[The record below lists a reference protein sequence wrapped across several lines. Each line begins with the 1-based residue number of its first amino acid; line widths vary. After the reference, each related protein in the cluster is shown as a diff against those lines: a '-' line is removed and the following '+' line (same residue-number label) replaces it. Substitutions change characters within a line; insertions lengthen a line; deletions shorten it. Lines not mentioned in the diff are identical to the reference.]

1 MKHLF
6 TLFLLM
12 LVTFSLSAQK
22 TIKGTITSTNGET
35 LIGVTVQEK
44 GTSNGVLSDI
54 DGMYQLTV
62 ANGAT
67 VTFSYTGYGP
77 YEIIVSDETT
87 YDVTL
92 KEGVDLDEVVI
103 TALGISR
110 EKKSLTYAS
119 QEVSGDELTEV
130 KDVNAI
136 NALTGKTAG
145 IQINRSGSGVGG
157 STRIVLRGN
166 KSLTN
171 NEPLIV
177 IDGVPMNN
185 GRQGDQANLFGGGI
199 DSGDGISNVNPDDVE
214 SMTVLKGAS
223 AAALYG
229 SQAANGVILITTKKG
244 KAGRAKVN
252 FSSSM
257 ITETAAYKPSLQYK
271 YGQTSDGAEFSW
283 GPAVNATNH
292 VDDFFQTGVN
302 WINAL
307 SISGGTENLQTY
319 FSYSNTNAKGIIPT
333 NTLNRHNFTLT
344 ESGKFYDGKVEVSG
358 TVSLINQDVKN
369 RPAGGLYFNPLT
381 GLYFFPRG
389 LDFND
394 YATNYETYSSDRNFN
409 VQNWVADRD
418 IQQNPHWIL
427 NRNLNNRTRNRVISS
442 VSTKFNFTDWL
453 SLQLR
458 GNVDKSIDEASQHIY
473 ATTQATLSDANGR
486 YILNNLETTQIY
498 ADAILSL
505 NRQLN
510 DDLSLNANL
519 GTSHRQNEFASD
531 VFDSQGAGLRFANIF
546 SLQNISQPNANIS
559 QSLIRNKLNAGFAS
573 VSLGYQNT
581 YYLDA
586 TVRNDWSSALPD
598 QSFLYS
604 SIGASVVLSEMM
616 STNAIDFAKLRVS
629 YATVGNDVAAYVANA
644 RTDNHSISSVTGLN
658 VNRVGPIPGTTLQ
671 PEVSKSLEIGLDF
684 RTLSNRL
691 GVDLAYYNTNT
702 TNQFIRISAPA
713 GSGFSQYLVNAGDV
727 QNSGIEAFVTFDAVE
742 SDGFNW
748 NIGLNF
754 ARNRNEIITLH
765 EALDNGTFFINDAGV
780 NSYAMVIKEGSQF
793 GDIYGRKFERDA
805 SGNIVVEDGKPKPT
819 EGALEYLGNPNPN
832 FMAGL
837 TNTLTYKG
845 VTLKFLIDGR
855 FGGQVMSVTEALLDE
870 FGVSQRSADAR
881 DAGGVDVSGAT
892 LDAEAYYT
900 AVGGRSGITEAYM
913 YDATNIR
920 LRELSLGYS
929 LPKDAV
935 SGAGLSSARI
945 SLVGR
950 NLFFFRNDAPFDPD
964 VTFATG
970 VGFQGVDVFSL
981 PSTRSLGFNL
991 SVGF

>member
-1 MKHLF
+1 MKQLF
-6 TLFLLM
+6 TLFLLL

-22 TIKGTITSTNGET
+22 TIRGTITSTDGET

-44 GTSNGVLSDI
+44 GTANGVLSDI
-54 DGMYQLTV
+54 DGTYQLAV

-67 VTFSYTGYGP
+67 VTFSYTGFAP
-77 YEIIVSDETT
+77 YEITVGDAET

-119 QEVSGDELTEV
+119 QEVSGEELTEV

-136 NALTGKTAG
+136 NALTGKSAG

-271 YGQTSDGAEFSW
+271 YGQTSNGAEFSW
-283 GPAVNATNH
+283 GPAVNASNH

-358 TVSLINQDVKN
+358 TVSLINQEVAN

-389 LDFND
+389 LNFND
-394 YATNYETYSSDRNFN
+394 YATNYEVYSSDRNFN

-418 IQQNPHWIL
+418 IQQNPYWIL

-442 VSTKFNFTDWL
+442 ISTKFNFTDWL

-486 YILNNLETTQIY
+486 FILNNMETTQIY

-505 NRQLN
+505 NKQLN
-510 DDLSLNANL
+510 DDLSLNANV
-519 GTSHRQNEFASD
+519 GTSHRSNEFATD
-531 VFDSQGAGLRFANIF
+531 RFDSQGANLRFANIF
-546 SLQNISQPNANIS
+546 SLQNMGQPNSNIS

-573 VSLGYQNT
+573 VSLGYKST

-616 STNAIDFAKLRVS
+616 STDAIDFAKLRVS

-644 RTDNHSISSVTGLN
+644 RTDNHTISSVTGLN

-684 RTLSNRL
+684 KTLNNRL

-713 GSGFSQYLVNAGDV
+713 GSGFSQYLVNAGNV

-742 SDGFNW
+742 NNDFNW

-805 SGNIVVEDGKPKPT
+805 SGNIVIEDGAPKPT

-832 FMAGL
+832 FMAGI
-837 TNTLTYKG
+837 TNTLSYKG

-881 DAGGVDVSGAT
+881 DAGGVNVNGTT
-892 LDAEAYYT
+892 LDAEKYYT
-900 AVGGRSGITEAYM
+900 AIGGRSGITEAYM

-929 LPKDAV
+929 LPKSTV
-935 SGAGLSSARI
+935 SGVGLSSARI

-991 SVGF
+991 SIGF

>member
-1 MKHLF
+1 MKNLF

-22 TIKGTITSTNGET
+22 TIKGTITSTDGET

-44 GTSNGVLSDI
+44 GTSNGVLSDF
-54 DGMYQLTV
+54 DGVYQLTV
-62 ANGAT
+62 ADGAT
-67 VTFSYTGYGP
+67 VLFSYTGFAP
-77 YEIIVSDETT
+77 YEVTVGDADA
-87 YDVTL
+87 YDITL

-119 QEVSGDELTEV
+119 QEISGDELTEV

-166 KSLTN
+166 KSLSN

-185 GRQGDQANLFGGGI
+185 GRQGDQANLFGGSI
-199 DSGDGISNVNPDDVE
+199 DSGDGISNVNPDDIE

-244 KAGRAKVN
+244 KAGKTKVT

-257 ITETAAYKPSLQYK
+257 ITETAAYRPSLQYK

-283 GPAVNATNH
+283 GPEVNAANH

-302 WINAL
+302 WINSL
-307 SISGGTENLQTY
+307 SISGGGENMQTY

-344 ESGKFYDGKVEVSG
+344 ETGKFYDGKIEVSG
-358 TVSLINQDVKN
+358 TVSLINQDVAN

-389 LDFND
+389 LDFEE
-394 YATNYETYSSDRNFN
+394 YTTNYETFSDDRNFN

-418 IQQNPHWIL
+418 IQQNPHWVL

-442 VSTKFNFTDWL
+442 ISTKFNFTDWL

-458 GNVDKSIDEASQHIY
+458 GNVDKSMDVATQSIY
-473 ATTQATLSDANGR
+473 ASTQATLSDANGR
-486 YILNNLETTQIY
+486 YILNNFETTQIY

-505 NRQLN
+505 NKQLT

-519 GTSHRQNEFASD
+519 GTSHRRSEFGSNI
-531 VFDSQGAGLRFANIF
+531 FDSFGAGLRFANVF

-573 VSLGYQNT
+573 VSLGYKST

-604 SIGASVVLSEMM
+604 SIGGSVVLSELMN
-616 STNAIDFAKLRVS
+616 SNAIDFAKVRLS
-629 YATVGNDVAAYVANA
+629 YATVGNDVAAYVAND

-658 VNRVGPIPGTTLQ
+658 VNRVGPIPGSSLE
-671 PEVSKSLEIGLDF
+671 PEVSKSFEAGLDF
-684 RTLSNRL
+684 RTWNNRL
-691 GVDLAYYNTNT
+691 SVDLAYYNTHT
-702 TNQFIRISAPA
+702 TNQYLRISAPA
-713 GSGFSQYLVNAGDV
+713 GSGYSQYLVNAGDV
-727 QNSGIEAFVTFDAVE
+727 QNSGLEIFLGLDAVE
-742 SDGFNW
+742 SSDFNW
-748 NIGLNF
+748 NVGLNF
-754 ARNRNEIITLH
+754 AANRNEIITLH
-765 EALDNGTFFINDAGV
+765 EALDNGQFFINDAGV

-805 SGNIVVEDGKPKPT
+805 GGNIVVEGGTPKPT
-819 EGALEYLGNPNPN
+819 EGALEYLGNPNPD

-837 TNTLTYKG
+837 SNTLSYKG

-855 FGGQVMSVTEALLDE
+855 FGGEVMSVTEALLDE
-870 FGVSQRSADAR
+870 FGVSQRTADAR
-881 DAGGVDVSGAT
+881 DAGGVDVNGT
-892 LDAEAYYT
+892 MLDAEAYYT
-900 AVGGRSGITEAYM
+900 AIGGRSGITEAYM

-920 LRELSLGYS
+920 LRELSLGYN
-929 LPKDAV
+929 LPKSAV
-935 SGAGLSSARI
+935 NGIGLSTAKI

-950 NLFFFRNDAPFDPD
+950 NLFFFKNNAPFDPD

-991 SVGF
+991 SLGF